1 MIKYGVESDF
11 KEVVSKAEILAQAV
25 PWIRSLAGRFVVVK
39 VGGEILLDEQ
49 RAQQFAQDIVLLHSV
64 GIKVLVVHGGGPQI
78 SSLSNK
84 LGVTPHFVEGQR
96 VTDEATLEVTAMVLL
111 GDVNRKLVSLVNRAT
126 NVAFGVSGI
135 DAGILLVAPASGP
148 LGLVGDVELV
158 RCEPILRLI
167 DGGFIPV
174 LASLGVDRA
183 GQVYNVNADLAAG
196 QIAAAIG
203 AEKFVVLTNVAG
215 LYESYPDRG
224 SLISEIDCSSLRVLL
239 GSGKLEG
246 GMIPKIR
253 AILAAIEGGV
263 NRAHILDGR
272 IKHALLLE
280 FFTREG
286 IGTMIYP

>member
-1 MIKYGVESDF
+1 MIKYGVELDLE
-11 KEVVSKAEILAQAV
+11 EVVSKAEILAQAV

-84 LGVTPHFVEGQR
+84 LGVTPQFIDGQR

-111 GDVNRKLVSLVNRAT
+111 GEVNRKLVSLVNRAAKI
-126 NVAFGVSGI
+126 AFGVSGI
-135 DAGILLVAPASGP
+135 DAGMLLVSPASSA
-148 LGLVGDVELV
+148 LGLVGNVELV
-158 RCEPILRLI
+158 RCDPILRLI
-167 DGGFIPV
+167 EGGFIPV
-174 LASLGVDRA
+174 VASLGVDRA
-183 GQVYNVNADLAAG
+183 GRVYNVNADLAAG

-224 SLISEIDCSSLRVLL
+224 SLISEIDCSSLRALL
-239 GSGKLEG
+239 SSGKLEG
-246 GMIPKIR
+246 GMIPKIH
-253 AILAAIEGGV
+253 AILTAIEGGV

-272 IKHALLLE
+272 IKHTLLLE